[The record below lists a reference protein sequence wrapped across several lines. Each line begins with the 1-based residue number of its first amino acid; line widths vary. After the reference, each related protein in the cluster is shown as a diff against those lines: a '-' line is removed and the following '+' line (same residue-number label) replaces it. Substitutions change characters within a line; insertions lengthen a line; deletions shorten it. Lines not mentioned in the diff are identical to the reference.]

1 MFELFLR
8 RNNKSILDEVNMFE
22 KNFLNVFQKDFNSFF
37 ESSSMKTDIIKN
49 KDFYLIQAELPG
61 FKKEDISIEIK
72 DDELLISAK
81 YEDNLEDKTENYIK
95 KERRMNSYKRIFN
108 ISDIK
113 QDLIEAKYENGILEL
128 KLPKKEEKIPQTKKI
143 NIKQKES

>member
-8 RNNKSILDEVNMFE
+8 RNNKSILDELNMFE

-37 ESSSMKTDIIKN
+37 ESSSMKTDIINN

-81 YEDNLEDKTENYIK
+81 YEDNLEDKTENYIR

-108 ISDIK
+108 ISDIN

-143 NIKQKES
+143 NII

>member
-8 RNNKSILDEVNMFE
+8 RNNKSMLDELNMFE
-22 KNFLNVFQKDFNSFF
+22 KNFLNVFQKDFDSFF
-37 ESSSMKTDIIKN
+37 ESSSMKTDIINN
-49 KDFYLIQAELPG
+49 KDSYLIQAELPG

-81 YEDNLEDKTENYIK
+81 YEDNLEDKTENYIR

-143 NIKQKES
+143 NIK

>member
-1 MFELFLR
+1 MFELLLR
-8 RNNKSILDEVNMFE
+8 RNNKSMLDELNMFE

-37 ESSSMKTDIIKN
+37 ESSSMKTDIINN

-81 YEDNLEDKTENYIK
+81 YEDDLEDKTENYIR
-95 KERRMNSYKRIFN
+95 KERKMNSYKRIFN

-143 NIKQKES
+143 NII

>member
-37 ESSSMKTDIIKN
+37 ESSSMKTDIINN

-81 YEDNLEDKTENYIK
+81 YEDNLEDKTENYIR

-128 KLPKKEEKIPQTKKI
+128 KLPKKEEEKIPQTKKI
-143 NIKQKES
+143 NIK